1 MAADGETRTE
11 KFPFGIASVGLGEVE
26 RQVPLD
32 EPPPLPPNAALNV
45 IGKPTPRQ
53 NGRAKVTGATRFT
66 VDIVLPGM
74 LHGPRFCARRCRTPR
89 FARST
94 SRPPRAFR
102 ACAPCWSSPD
112 PRTRTAESC
121 ATWAR
126 PSPRSPPFRRRPP
139 VKRCA

>member
-53 NGRAKVTGATRFT
+53 NGRAKVTGATRYT

-74 LHGPRFCARRCRTPR
+74 LTGRISALAAAARQGSRDRRLGRRAPSGRARRAGHRPTRGPGPRNRALRGRARRRCRRR
-89 FARST
+89 FAVG
-94 SRPPRAFR
+94 
-102 ACAPCWSSPD
+102 
-112 PRTRTAESC
+112 
-121 ATWAR
+121 
-126 PSPRSPPFRRRPP
+126 RR
-139 VKRCA
+139 